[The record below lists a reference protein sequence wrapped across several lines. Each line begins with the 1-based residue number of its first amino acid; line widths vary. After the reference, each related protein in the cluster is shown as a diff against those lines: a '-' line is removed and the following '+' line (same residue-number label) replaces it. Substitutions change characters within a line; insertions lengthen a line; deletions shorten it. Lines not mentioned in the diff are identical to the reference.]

1 MMSKEPEHSV
11 MYLFGLKHGCTFAAV
26 TVTSIHAIMERV
38 SAVPASSNSDSNSD
52 LFSQE
57 ITRIKMLKTT
67 FPLSLKNRTNPVPL

>member
-11 MYLFGLKHGCTFAAV
+11 MYLFGLKHGCTLAAV

-38 SAVPASSNSDSNSD
+38 SAVPASDSNSD